1 MKAERNLK
9 QVDGQRIYRTAL
21 YLRLSREDGDRG
33 ESDSIAN
40 QRKLLQDYLKG
51 KSEFRLTGEYVD
63 DGWSGSNFDRPGWK
77 RLYQALERGAV
88 NCIIVKDLSRFGR
101 NYIEVGRYLQ
111 MLFPMMGVRL
121 LAVNDGYDSLNDWRE
136 GDALLVP
143 MKNLI
148 NDLYCQD
155 ISLKVATQLAAL
167 RKRGE
172 CVSAFAPYGYQK
184 SPHNRRQLVVDGDA
198 AANVQQIFQW
208 KLEGYSNRGIA
219 DRLNRQGVLSPYEYQ
234 TAHGNHVPGNFKRHD
249 RATWSSGSVYSV
261 LHNECYTG
269 TMVQGK
275 WKKRS
280 YRSKELTLLPKEEWT
295 RVENTHEAIV
305 DTTLF
310 TMVQE
315 VMKRE
320 TRTAGGK
327 NRVHLLS
334 GFLFCGA
341 CGRQMT
347 MQSSYYKGKKYSYY
361 TCKDCRDGGRKTKRI
376 SEQKACAA
384 ILAAIR
390 EMAETAAQV
399 EALAAKVGPLPEQ
412 GTLVQKFDGQ
422 LVQLQDEL
430 ERYSTLKGGLY
441 QDYTSGLLSKE
452 EYRDY
457 AQLYS
462 DRIKRAKES
471 LRAVAEERWQLISA
485 CREASWIA
493 DFKPCRNLPSLTRP
507 VLARLVERVL
517 IYEGGRME
525 IYFRG
530 ANAIEATLDAYG
542 YERRAN
548 RDGRKAV

>member
-1 MKAERNLK
+1 MKTERNRK
-9 QVDGQRIYRTAL
+9 QVEGQRVYRTAL

-40 QRKLLQDYLKG
+40 QRKLLQGYLQG
-51 KSEFRLTGEYVD
+51 KSEFLLTGEYVD

-77 RLYQALERGAV
+77 RLYQALERGEV
-88 NCIIVKDLSRFGR
+88 NCVVVKDLSRFGR

-111 MLFPMMGVRL
+111 MLFPMMGVRMV
-121 LAVNDGYDSLNDWRE
+121 AINDGYDSLNDWRD

-155 ISLKVATQLAAL
+155 ISQKVATQLAAL
-167 RKRGE
+167 RRRGE
-172 CVSAFAPYGYQK
+172 CVSAFVPYGYQK
-184 SPHNRRQLVVDGDA
+184 DPCDRRKLVVDGDA

-219 DRLNRQGVLSPYEYQ
+219 DRLNGQGVLSPYEYQ
-234 TAHGNHVPGNFKRHD
+234 TVQGNHVSGNFKRHD

-280 YRSKELTLLPKEEWT
+280 YRSKELTLLPREEWT
-295 RVENTHEAIV
+295 KVENTHEAIV
-305 DTTLF
+305 DTALF

-315 VMKRE
+315 VMKKE

-341 CGRQMT
+341 CGRQLT

-361 TCKDCRDGGRKTKRI
+361 TCKECRDEGKRTKRI
-376 SEQKACAA
+376 SEQKAIAV

-399 EALAAKVGPLPEQ
+399 EVLAAEVGPLPEQ
-412 GTLVQKFDGQ
+412 GTLGTKYDRQ
-422 LVQLQDEL
+422 LMQLQDEL
-430 ERYSTLKGGLY
+430 ERYVTLKDGLNG
-441 QDYTSGLLSKE
+441 DYTSGLLSRE

-471 LRAVAEERWQLISA
+471 LRAVAAERRQLISA
-485 CREASWIA
+485 CREARWIA
-493 DFKPCRNLPSLTRP
+493 DFKPCRNLTNLTRP
-507 VLARLVERVL
+507 ILARLVEQVL
-517 IYEGGRME
+517 VYEG
-525 IYFRG
+525 
-530 ANAIEATLDAYG
+530 
-542 YERRAN
+542 
-548 RDGRKAV
+548 